1 MQQISLMAECSQVYS
16 AILRRQ
22 TDPQVLRNR
31 VGELFE
37 AAQKGDFPQER
48 RLLAQMIVR
57 LAPMGTERDPFP
69 FSEVPF
75 ERRFGTVNQYSD
87 DLQAEQGGK
96 KESSACTSCAQC
108 FLSRALTWGGVIDI
122 QPGEIDQ
129 IVHDGKANY
138 ELMLDRA
145 RMAHKQNPRV
155 PLYQAFSHTD
165 TKDIYGLEHVN
176 CEEGQVLK
184 RDDEGQSTLLFFKAE
199 LIKLEELAIRYGA
212 LGGILH
218 SQGKTYA
225 LAIYHKGDHFEYTL
239 FDSHGNQNLNGT
251 KAAYVWVTR
260 DQDQMADALSRLIPY
275 VPTLLPDIP
284 SVQRRAMEAEDN
296 GVILYIVG
304 TREHAAF
311 PRLGPANSPDRMRS
325 EAEKTSHVSQ
335 ILFVAIVAILIAFR
349 NRLMSIVTSYTG
361 KDGEVLLPP
370 PPVSRGIE
378 VK

>member
-1 MQQISLMAECSQVYS
+1 MEQVSLMTQCSQVYQV
-16 AILRRQ
+16 ILSRRA
-22 TDPQVLRNR
+22 DPQLLRQR

-57 LAPMGTERDPFP
+57 LAPRGTERDPFP
-69 FSEVPF
+69 FSEAPF

-145 RMAHKQNPRV
+145 RMAHKRNPSV

-184 RDDEGQSTLLFFKAE
+184 RDDEGQSTRLFFKAE
-199 LIKLEELAIRYGA
+199 LIKLEELAIRHGA

-239 FDSHGNQNLNGT
+239 FDSHGNQDLNGT

-311 PRLGPANSPDRMRS
+311 PRLGLANSPDRMRS
-325 EAEKTSHVSQ
+325 EAEKTSF
-335 ILFVAIVAILIAFR
+335 LAKAILVVVAAILMMFR
-349 NRLMSIVTSYTG
+349 NRLISIITAYTG
-361 KDGEVLLPP
+361 KDGQTMLPP
-370 PPVSRGIE
+370 SSALRSIE

>member
-1 MQQISLMAECSQVYS
+1 MEVSLMTQCSHLYQ
-16 AILRRQ
+16 AILSGQ
-22 TDPQVLRNR
+22 TDPQLLRQR

-57 LAPMGTERDPFP
+57 LAPSATAREPFP
-69 FSEVPF
+69 FSEARF

-87 DLQAEQGGK
+87 DLLAEQGGK

-108 FLSRALTWGGVIDI
+108 FLSRALNWGGVVDI
-122 QPGEIDQ
+122 QPEEIDQ

-138 ELMLDRA
+138 KLMLDRA
-145 RMAHKQNPRV
+145 WQEHKRNPAV
-155 PLYQAFSHTD
+155 PLYRAFSHTD

-184 RDDEGQSTLLFFKAE
+184 RDDEGQSTLLYFKAE
-199 LIKLEELAIRYGA
+199 LIKLEDLAMRHGA

-225 LAIYHKGDHFEYTL
+225 LAIYYKGDHFEYTL
-239 FDSHGNQNLNGT
+239 FDSHGHQELNGT

-260 DQDQMADALSRLIPY
+260 DQDQMADALSHLIPY
-275 VPTLLPDIP
+275 VPTSLPDIP
-284 SVQRRAMEAEDN
+284 PVQRQAMEAEDN
-296 GVILYIVG
+296 GVILYIVR
-304 TREHAAF
+304 TLEHAPL
-311 PRLGPANSPDRMRS
+311 PRIRPPMRPDRMRG
-325 EAEKTSHVSQ
+325 EAEKTNNLSKM
-335 ILFVAIVAILIAFR
+335 LFVVIAAILIAFR
-349 NRLMSIVTSYTG
+349 KRLMSIITSYTG
-361 KDGEVLLPP
+361 KNGQALLPP
-370 PPVSRGIE
+370 PSTLRSIE